1 MYLQQ
6 FPDSAIA
13 INLKACNH
21 FRLYNGKAAEA
32 ELKALQDMASPSF
45 QFAQDLI
52 KHNLVRRL
60 HKQTHVHCC
69 SFGRGEFSTVP
80 LNVCVL
86 FRFSWCVCVISFIRV
101 HVHAALIVM
110 VHYVPRLFK
119 IRVFLY
125 TECFVYR
132 VYMYGYYLAH
142 NIDMF
147 IIKPCLSFVVRL
159 YFEEAKDHCN
169 VCPSSLTSYRKPG

>member
-69 SFGRGEFSTVP
+69 SFGRGEFSSVP

-119 IRVFLY
+119 IRVFFLY

-132 VYMYGYYLAH
+132 VYNCTCKAIIWHIILTCLLLNLAYLSWSGCISRRRRITAMFAQAH
-142 NIDMF
+142 
-147 IIKPCLSFVVRL
+147 
-159 YFEEAKDHCN
+159 
-169 VCPSSLTSYRKPG
+169 